1 MKTFKQFKE
10 QMVAP
15 GNPIKG
21 ANPIDLRTVDQKMKL
36 LQQKGEFYKKYN
48 LYKKP

>member
-21 ANPIDLRTVDQKMKL
+21 ANPLDLRTKDAKIRRT
-36 LQQKGEFYKKYN
+36 
-48 LYKKP
+48 

>member
-21 ANPIDLRTVDQKMKL
+21 VNPLDLRTTDQKDGTFKE
-36 LQQKGEFYKKYN
+36 KGRI
-48 LYKKP
+48 L

>member
-1 MKTFKQFKE
+1 MKDFKQFKE

-21 ANPIDLRTVDQKMKL
+21 ANPIDLRTADQKLDL
-36 LQQKGEFYKKYN
+36 LKKKGEFYKTHN
-48 LYKKP
+48 LYPKP

>member
-21 ANPIDLRTVDQKMKL
+21 DLLNLDDLETKKRKL
-36 LQQKGEFYKKYN
+36 KEKGKIYKQYN
-48 LYKKP
+48 LYPKA